1 MLSKFF
7 GSGRGVDRPDQPDQP
22 DRPDHEPGFGRHGNG
37 NDSPADGGPK
47 VDPAPGKGAEN
58 PGQHAGDQGS
68 GGQPVGGQ
76 AIGGQEKGQSAS
88 GITDGPATGPAF
100 AGPAAGSSAD
110 VAYPTDFGGGTG
122 GSGAP
127 PSNDLGW
134 DEAAF
139 DEAGGFEAVLGDVL
153 LDWLSGTGDD
163 RPAIT
168 VNIDTI
174 DIDLFNIVQNTL
186 VQNTQVLFDASGGG
200 SVSVG
205 GDVMALGVQEALV
218 ADAGGFLPF

>member
-47 VDPAPGKGAEN
+47 AEPVAGKGAET
-58 PGQHAGDQGS
+58 PGQPAGDQGF
-68 GGQPVGGQ
+68 GGQPVGSQGVGQ
-76 AIGGQEKGQSAS
+76 PAP
-88 GITDGPATGPAF
+88 GITDGPAF
-100 AGPAAGSSAD
+100 AGPAAGSSAG
-110 VAYPTDFGGGTG
+110 AGYPTDFGGGSG
-122 GSGAP
+122 GYGAP
-127 PSNDLGW
+127 PANDLGW

-153 LDWLSGTGDD
+153 LEWLSGTGDD

-205 GDVMALGVQEALV
+205 GDVTAFGVQEALV

>member
-22 DRPDHEPGFGRHGNG
+22 DRPDHEPAFGRHGTAHDG
-37 NDSPADGGPK
+37 PSDGAAKAAPTEAKGVGDGGGPGSGHPEPGDAGPGHPGAGASGGP
-47 VDPAPGKGAEN
+47 VAGADLGGPSTDPAL
-58 PGQHAGDQGS
+58 
-68 GGQPVGGQ
+68 PV
-76 AIGGQEKGQSAS
+76 
-88 GITDGPATGPAF
+88 
-100 AGPAAGSSAD
+100 
-110 VAYPTDFGGGTG
+110 DFGG

-127 PSNDLGW
+127 GPYSPPPADDLGW

-139 DEAGGFEAVLGDVL
+139 DEAGGFEALLGDAL
-153 LDWLSGTGDD
+153 LDWLNGAGDD

-200 SVSVG
+200 SVMVG
-205 GDVMALGVQEALV
+205 GDVMAFGVQEALV
-218 ADAGGFLPF
+218 ADAGGFLPI